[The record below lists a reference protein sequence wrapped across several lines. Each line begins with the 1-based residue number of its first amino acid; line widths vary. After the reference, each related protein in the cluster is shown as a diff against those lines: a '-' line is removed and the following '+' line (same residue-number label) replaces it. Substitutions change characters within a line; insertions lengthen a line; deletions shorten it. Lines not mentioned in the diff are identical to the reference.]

1 MKIIFIKFVNLNIFY
16 KLDEVKDYLT
26 QELLHI

>member
-1 MKIIFIKFVNLNIFY
+1 MKIIFIIFVNLNIFY
-16 KLDEVKDYLT
+16 KLDKVKDYLT